1 MLNFDLHSHSTASDG
16 SLSPTAL
23 IHRAKQQG
31 VDVLA
36 LTDHD
41 TLAGLAEAA
50 RAAQE
55 VGLTLLPG
63 VEISTSWEGRTLHIV
78 GLGIDPH
85 NRALQEG
92 LEGLQTIRRQRAMEM
107 GARLE
112 KAGIPDAYAGAQR
125 LAQDDNITR
134 THFAQYLVEMGKARS
149 ISDVFNRYMVS
160 GKPGYVKTE
169 WAPLSDAVAWIN
181 QAGGVAVI
189 AHPDR
194 YQLTAA
200 RFRPLL
206 EEFVAQGGCGI
217 EVVYSGCSR
226 DITLRNRDFAKKY
239 NLAGSRGSDFHTP
252 GYSWVELGKLPPL
265 PQELLPIWEH
275 PRFPQQLLAHLAV
288 GGV

>member
-194 YQLTAA
+194 YQL
-200 RFRPLL
+200 
-206 EEFVAQGGCGI
+206 

-226 DITLRNRDFAKKY
+226 DITLRNRGFAKKY